1 MSEFYKD
8 QRKVEIRVGI
18 VVVLSVI
25 ILIIGYAWLRNA
37 LQLKAMTELK
47 IRFDNAQGLQIG
59 DKVTVNGME
68 TGRVQSIAQLPDG
81 VLVESQIRLK
91 YPLRQGAR
99 FVIQDSNLMGGK
111 QLDIINSTE
120 GDPLDTKLVLDG
132 ENSSGM
138 TALLGT
144 ASTTMQQINVLL
156 TELNKPDGVFS
167 QVRQTFN
174 ETKATFTKVNNVI
187 DGSKDNINNA
197 LKQISESAQQLNEL
211 ISQNK
216 SKLEK
221 AVNMAPDLIQK
232 TQSTLDSLQAA
243 SSSLQTAV
251 KEITAGKGTLP
262 SLINDDKLYKSLLD
276 SSARLDS
283 LLIDVKKNPT
293 RYFKVKVF

>member
-216 SKLEK
+216 SKLEN
-221 AVNMAPDLIQK
+221 AVNLTPGLIQK

-243 SSSLQTAV
+243 SSTLQSAV

>member
-81 VLVESQIRLK
+81 VLIESQIRLK

-216 SKLEK
+216 SKLEN
-221 AVNMAPDLIQK
+221 AVNLTPGLIQK

-243 SSSLQTAV
+243 SSTLQSAV

>member
-18 VVVLSVI
+18 AVVLSI
-25 ILIIGYAWLRNA
+25 LILIIGYAWLRNA

-47 IRFDNAQGLQIG
+47 IRFANAQGLQIG

-81 VLVESQIRLK
+81 VLIESQIRLK

-111 QLDIINSTE
+111 QLDIINSPE
-120 GDPLDTKLVLDG
+120 GEPLNTKLVQDG

-156 TELNKPDGVFS
+156 AELNKPEGVFS
-167 QVRQTFN
+167 QVSQTFN
-174 ETKATFTKVNNVI
+174 ETKETFTKVNNVI

-216 SKLEK
+216 SKLEN
-221 AVNMAPDLIQK
+221 AVNLTPGLIQK
-232 TQSTLDSLQAA
+232 TQATLDSLQAA
-243 SSSLQTAV
+243 SSSLQSAV